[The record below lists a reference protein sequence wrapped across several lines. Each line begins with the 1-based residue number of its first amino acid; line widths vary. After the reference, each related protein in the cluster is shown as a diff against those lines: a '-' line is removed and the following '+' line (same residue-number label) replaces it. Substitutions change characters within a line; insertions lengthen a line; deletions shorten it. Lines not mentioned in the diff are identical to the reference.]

1 MTILNEGKDIFL
13 YQGDT
18 GNITFKNLPTDKNYN
33 VYLSIYDPDEN
44 KIIKE
49 LLGTYTQ
56 SAGTV
61 LFSVNEDISNS
72 LPVGDWVYGVKI
84 CSGGSEDTLL
94 PRAYIDETGSLI
106 KEPAP
111 KFTVDYKVVEGD

>member
-18 GNITFKNLPTDKNYN
+18 GNITFKKLPTDKNYN
-33 VYLSIYDPDEN
+33 VYLSIYNPDEN
-44 KIIKE
+44 TIIKE
-49 LLGTYTQ
+49 LQGTYTQ
-56 SAGTV
+56 ATGVV
-61 LFSVNEDISNS
+61 LFSVSEDISNS
-72 LPVGDWVYGVKI
+72 LPVGDWVYGLKI

-94 PRAYIDETGSLI
+94 PRAYIDESGALI